1 MATVAVAPSLILQA
15 VCIYVH
21 EHDVLEA
28 LVLLADEVLD
38 GNLHIFVS
46 NVRCARRPHSGALH
60 LRRLHA
66 RTALDQ
72 KQRHAAHALAA
83 SPHSDT
89 EEICEHTVGD
99 P

>member
-28 LVLLADEVLD
+28 LVLLPDQVLD

-46 NVRCARRPHSGALH
+46 NVRCARRPHSRALH

-66 RTALDQ
+66 RPALDQ
-72 KQRHAAHALAA
+72 QQRHAAHALAA
-83 SPHSDT
+83 SPHGSS
-89 EEICEHTVGD
+89 EVVCEHSVGD